1 MARIDKVS
9 GKLLRAG
16 AIQRWSYQAC
26 ATFDLSNQPVRKGP
40 RLGAIPQSK
49 ESGDGFGWRG
59 GHLLGSLSHRGPDH
73 EGRIQL
79 SPHGSFL
86 VNTRLAIVDKS
97 DDKSAGHQPFVSPD
111 GRNALVCNGANI
123 KGELKADSVTVEG
136 QVKANV
142 SAKKVELKPKAKLE
156 GDLRANR
163 LDVAE
168 GSEFIGQCHV
178 GSNALEPTKQASP
191 TQIGKPVMATV
202 KV

>member
-1 MARIDKVS
+1 MSDKPISSTTDFGTVV
-9 GKLLRAG
+9 GK
-16 AIQRWSYQAC
+16 QANL
-26 ATFDLSNQPVRKGP
+26 TGDLKVEGSIK
-40 RLGAIPQSK
+40 I
-49 ESGDGFGWRG
+49 
-59 GHLLGSLSHRGPDH
+59 LGS
-73 EGRIQL
+73 
-79 SPHGSFL
+79 
-86 VNTRLAIVDKS
+86 VDGKVECT
-97 DDKSAGHQPFVSPD
+97 GH
-111 GRNALVCNGANI
+111 ALVCNGANI

-178 GSNALEPTKQASP
+178 GSNALEPTRQASP

>member
-1 MARIDKVS
+1 MSEKPTPSSPDFGTVVGRRATLTGDLKVEGS
-9 GKLLRAG
+9 IK
-16 AIQRWSYQAC
+16 I
-26 ATFDLSNQPVRKGP
+26 
-40 RLGAIPQSK
+40 
-49 ESGDGFGWRG
+49 
-59 GHLLGSLSHRGPDH
+59 LGS
-73 EGRIQL
+73 
-79 SPHGSFL
+79 
-86 VNTRLAIVDKS
+86 VDGKVECT
-97 DDKSAGHQPFVSPD
+97 GH
-111 GRNALVCNGANI
+111 ALVTDGANI

-178 GSNALEPTKQASP
+178 GPTALEPTKQTEP
-191 TQIGKPVMATV
+191 TPIGKPVMTTV